1 MLFNFRGTQS
11 VPLAPSPV
19 EFLST
24 EMPNPLLG
32 RGVWG
37 NEPCECPHR
46 GVWVMRLHKKL
57 KWDGKEIQG
66 TFALRHSK
74 HFVTLK
80 HFAA

>member
-1 MLFNFRGTQS
+1 
-11 VPLAPSPV
+11 
-19 EFLST
+19 
-24 EMPNPLLG
+24 
-32 RGVWG
+32 
-37 NEPCECPHR
+37 
-46 GVWVMRLHKKL
+46 MRLHKKL